1 MFLEVMIAIISGTL
15 LGILTGLTP
24 GIHINLISVFIVS
37 LSPLF
42 FKWLSPITVAT
53 AVISMAV
60 THSFLDSIPSV
71 FLGAPD
77 ADQALNVLPGH
88 RLLLQG
94 RGYEAVMLTVIGS
107 LGGLIVA
114 VALMPILYFIVT
126 PIYTNVR
133 DYIGYAIL
141 AIVIFLIIREKKGR
155 IWAIALYIM
164 SGGLGYII
172 LNNEL
177 TEPLFPLF
185 SGLFGLSLLLN
196 SLKDKTSIP
205 KQEKTSIE
213 VTGKDSFFAV
223 ATSVVMGWMA
233 SFMPGLGSSQ
243 AAIIG
248 TQVNRKMTEKGFIV
262 MVGGLNTVNMV
273 LSLVT
278 MFALGKARNGAIV
291 AVMKIAQNINIVDF
305 LIFFSAV
312 LICGGIATIL
322 ATQLTKVFS
331 KVIVKLNYT
340 WLCIGIIVLII
351 ILVAII
357 SKPIGLLI
365 LFTATALGF
374 IPILKGIA
382 KNHLMGCLL
391 IPVMIYFIF

>member
-1 MFLEVMIAIISGTL
+1 MFLEVLLAITCGML
-15 LGILTGLTP
+15 LGIITGLTP
-24 GIHINLISVFIVS
+24 GIHINLISVFLVS
-37 LSPLF
+37 LSPLLF
-42 FKWLSPITVAT
+42 RWLSPITVAT

-60 THSFLDSIPSV
+60 THTFLDSIPSV

-77 ADQALNVLPGH
+77 SDQALNVLPGH
-88 RLLLQG
+88 RLLLKG

-107 LGGLIVA
+107 LGGLIMS
-114 VALMPILYFIVT
+114 VALMPLLYFIVS
-126 PIYTNVR
+126 PIYMSIRN
-133 DYIGYAIL
+133 YIGYAIL
-141 AIVIFLIIREKKGR
+141 AVVIFLIVREKKSR
-155 IWAIALYIM
+155 PWAIAVYAI
-164 SGGLGYII
+164 SGCLGYII
-172 LNNEL
+172 LNKDF

-185 SGLFGLSLLLN
+185 SGLFGVSILLN

-205 KQEKTSIE
+205 NQSSRDID
-213 VTGKDSFFAV
+213 VGKKESLFAI

-248 TQVNRKMTEKGFIV
+248 TQINRKMSEKGFIV

-291 AVMKIAQNINIVDF
+291 AVMKIATDVTLQGF
-305 LIFFSAV
+305 LVFFSAV

-322 ATQLTKVFS
+322 ASQLTKVFS
-331 KVIVKLNYT
+331 KVIVKLNYM
-340 WLCIGIIVLII
+340 WLCIGIIALITV
-351 ILVAII
+351 LVAII

-365 LFTATALGF
+365 LLTATALGF
-374 IPILKGIA
+374 IPLLTGIA

-391 IPVMIYFIF
+391 VPVMIYFLF